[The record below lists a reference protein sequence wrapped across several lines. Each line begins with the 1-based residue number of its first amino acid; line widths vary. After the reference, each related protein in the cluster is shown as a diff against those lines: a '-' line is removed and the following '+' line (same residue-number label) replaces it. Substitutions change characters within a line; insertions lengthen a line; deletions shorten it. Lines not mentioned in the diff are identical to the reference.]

1 MQFVAH
7 RLDGQRHGPHAVV
20 GVAMEAGVLVPTQ
33 PVVGRLVLRDIL
45 EEKGFDERWKGE
57 HSGETFLKTR
67 VGAKW
72 RWWLKED
79 IDG

>member
-1 MQFVAH
+1 MQLVAH

-45 EEKGFDERWKGE
+45 EEKGFDER
-57 HSGETFLKTR
+57 
-67 VGAKW
+67 
-72 RWWLKED
+72 
-79 IDG
+79 

>member
-45 EEKGFDERWKGE
+45 EEKGFT
-57 HSGETFLKTR
+57 SGE
-67 VGAKW
+67 
-72 RWWLKED
+72 KES
-79 IDG
+79 IRGRLF